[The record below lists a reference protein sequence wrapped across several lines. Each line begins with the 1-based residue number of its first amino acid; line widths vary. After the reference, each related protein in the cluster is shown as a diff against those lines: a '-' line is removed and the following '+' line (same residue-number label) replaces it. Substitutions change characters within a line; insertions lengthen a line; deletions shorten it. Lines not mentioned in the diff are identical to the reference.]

1 MALLFDPF
9 SYAKLILCRAE
20 QLGFLAGIFAA
31 LATFPSDLVFKLA
44 QESHLTH
51 IIETQKNLALSRR
64 TSCQRSDPTI
74 LDLRQ

>member
-44 QESHLTH
+44 QESHSNSHHRDTEEPCPV
-51 IIETQKNLALSRR
+51 ETN
-64 TSCQRSDPTI
+64 
-74 LDLRQ
+74 